1 MSLNLINPHLKF
13 GAGGGSYTLILD
25 ETLWFG
31 GLSFPNPTSTTQQ
44 FNGSDYT
51 TASQTWTTKT
61 AANTAKYLSGSCG
74 SAGSGS
80 GLGALF
86 VTGSTT
92 YAPDTR
98 TNDLQHYKNGTW
110 TTKANAPVA
119 IMVNQSGGTGDGSA
133 LNSGGSSTTSG
144 YETRVDSYDF
154 SSNAWTGQTA
164 MSQGRY
170 YHSSGG
176 SQYDNAIV
184 ICGWGNSPVTAK
196 DNVDTYD
203 GTTWTA
209 QANAPS
215 AMSHNSSGDGTPDGA
230 MSIGGYNGASS
241 PNVFRTYDGSTWTAQ
256 SSTPVATKTTAMG
269 AGDQDQV
276 IYCGGSSSN
285 VSQTW
290 ESSGG
295 SWVTQGNIALS
306 TSSTS
311 GGGNG

>member
-1 MSLNLINPHLKF
+1 
-13 GAGGGSYTLILD
+13 
-25 ETLWFG
+25 
-31 GLSFPNPTSTTQQ
+31 TTQQ

-61 AANTAKYLSGSCG
+61 SANTAKYLAGSCG

-86 VTGSTT
+86 VTGSTS
-92 YAPDTR
+92 YNPDTR

-133 LNSGGSSTTSG
+133 LNSGGSSSSSG
-144 YETRVDSYDF
+144 YETRCDSYDF
-154 SSNAWTGQTA
+154 SSNSWTGETA

-176 SQYDNAIV
+176 SAYDNVIV
-184 ICGWGNSPVTAK
+184 ICGWGNSPVAAK
-196 DNVDTYD
+196 NNVDGWD
-203 GTTWTA
+203 GSSWSSL
-209 QANAPS
+209 ANAPS
-215 AMSHNSSGDGTPDGA
+215 AMSHNSSGDGTPDTA
-230 MSIGGYNGASS
+230 MSIGGYNGSSS
-241 PNVFRTYDGSTWTAQ
+241 PNVFRTYDGSGNSWTAQ

-276 IYCGGSSSN
+276 IYCGGSTSN

-295 SWVTQGNIALS
+295 SWVTQGNIAIT